1 MRIMTVLITTLFIS
15 APAIAAQ
22 PVNGRWITADRAAE
36 VEIGRCGVNLCG
48 RIVRIVTAT
57 PGAPTTDVSNP
68 DPAQRT
74 KPILGLAILTGFT
87 DDGDDW
93 HGKIYDPRKGKTYKS
108 ILVRQPNGTLKVQG
122 CIAFFC
128 QTQVWTRAN

>member
-1 MRIMTVLITTLFIS
+1 MRIMTAIVATLLVA

-22 PVNGRWITADRAAE
+22 PIAGRWITEDRAAE
-36 VEIGRCGVNLCG
+36 VEIGRCGTNLCG
-48 RIVRIVTAT
+48 RIIRIVTPT

-68 DPAQRT
+68 DPAQRN
-74 KPILGLAILTGFT
+74 KPILGLTILTGFT

-93 HGKIYDPRKGKTYKS
+93 RGRIYDPRKGKTYKS
-108 ILVRQPNGTLKVQG
+108 ILTRQPNGTLKVQG